1 MNVQLEATEKK
12 ENILNSMLELIASH
26 GLQGVSMS
34 SLAKKA
40 NVAAGTIYHYFES
53 KDAMILELFQY
64 VRTSIN
70 NEIFKIKDRITDNY
84 KDRFQGIWMNLCQY
98 YIAHP
103 EVLSFMEQFYSSPF
117 QKKIKDRD
125 LQFRENS
132 LTVFFKLGVDQ
143 KHIKSNDLHI
153 ISSIFIGS
161 ITIAAKKHINGY
173 YPVTDKELRIMA
185 AIIWDG
191 LKCTH

>member
-1 MNVQLEATEKK
+1 MNVQLETTEKK
-12 ENILNSMLELIASH
+12 EAILKSMLALIVHH

-34 SLAKKA
+34 LLAKKA

-70 NEIFKIKDRITDNY
+70 NEIFKIKDRVTDDY
-84 KDRFQGIWMNLCQY
+84 RDRFQSIWMNLCQY
-98 YIAHP
+98 YITHP

-132 LTVFFKLGVDQ
+132 LTVFFKLGVEE
-143 KHIKSNDLHI
+143 KHIKPNDLHI

-173 YPVTDKELRIMA
+173 FPVTDKELKIMA
-185 AIIWDG
+185 SITWDG
-191 LKCTH
+191 LKSSH